1 MPGPGEWVPGL
12 RKGDIM
18 KKQETKKL
26 TLSRETV
33 RNLEGVA
40 LTNVQG
46 GVTVPTSDGRT
57 CQETRT
63 CYC

>member
-1 MPGPGEWVPGL
+1 
-12 RKGDIM
+12 M

-26 TLSRETV
+26 APSRETV

-46 GVTVPTSDGRT
+46 GVTVPTSDNRT
-57 CQETRT
+57 CRETLT
-63 CYC
+63 CVC

>member
-1 MPGPGEWVPGL
+1 
-12 RKGDIM
+12 M

-26 TLSRETV
+26 ALSRETV

-40 LTNVQG
+40 LTNVKG
-46 GVTVPTSDGRT
+46 GVTTTPTSEGRT
-57 CQETRT
+57 CPETKT